1 MCGRNGNETVVNCP
15 GDYFSCLEMLDEHEW
30 KPVVPFEE
38 SLKYKYH
45 LDVDGFG
52 WTTRF
57 RTELSTGSVIF
68 KATLYVS
75 APPLDNTLSIADQPQ
90 HEWWSVSAK
99 VWITH

>member
-1 MCGRNGNETVVNCP
+1 
-15 GDYFSCLEMLDEHEW
+15 MLDEHEW
-30 KPVVPFEE
+30 KPVVPFDD

-75 APPLDNTLSIADQPQ
+75 NRS
-90 HEWWSVSAK
+90 
-99 VWITH
+99 